1 MHLIFDKRT
10 FLNNCGELIVADDFF
25 FFFGGNR
32 VLMANFIYQTVLLM
46 CHDRFSNPKMWT
58 SIGENAIN
66 YICSY

>member
-10 FLNNCGELIVADDFF
+10 FLNNCGELIVTDIFF
-25 FFFGGNR
+25 FFFGVNR

-46 CHDRFSNPKMWT
+46 SHDRFSNPKMWT
-58 SIGENAIN
+58 NIGENAIN